1 MILSFFDDERQDIK
15 RLVDFA
21 SNNIYQTDDLLDMM
35 NDDMATSSEDSR
47 HAVVV
52 GQGRWIC
59 YFIVDHPNK
68 GRCHYF
74 QIKSG
79 FPDPLPDKEEL
90 DYIVKEFGIG
100 TPLMDAHINV
110 ENENAMV
117 SIVLP
122 FD

>member
-1 MILSFFDDERQDIK
+1 MVLSFFDNERQYIK

-21 SNNIYQTDDLLDMM
+21 NHNIFQLDDVLDMM
-35 NDDMATSSEDSR
+35 NNEIATPGEDSR
-47 HAVVV
+47 HTVVV
-52 GQGRWIC
+52 GHGRWIC

-79 FPDPLPDKEEL
+79 FPAPPPDKEEL
-90 DYIVKEFGIG
+90 DYIVKEFGIQK
-100 TPLMDAHINV
+100 TLLEKHISV
-110 ENENAMV
+110 DNEKAMV

>member
-1 MILSFFDDERQDIK
+1 MVLSFFDHERQYIK
-15 RLVDFA
+15 KLVDFA
-21 SNNIYQTDDLLDMM
+21 SHNIYQLDDLLDMM
-35 NDDMATSSEDSR
+35 NNEMATPSEDSR
-47 HAVVV
+47 HVVVV
-52 GQGRWIC
+52 GHGRWIC

-79 FPDPLPDKEEL
+79 FPGPLPDKEEL
-90 DYIVKEFGIG
+90 DYIVKEFGIDK
-100 TPLMDAHINV
+100 PLLGKHISV
-110 ENENAMV
+110 DNEKAMV